1 MGYPPAE
8 VKPLNGDPREHL
20 RVILAAREEAV
31 QAEHAAEEAMVDME
45 AAAALISVEEEIAE
59 AFEAEEAAKE
69 AAKEAEE
76 AAKEAAAA
84 MAAKEAAAAMAA
96 KEAAASMAAKAKE
109 EKKPTNKRKRVASTE
124 VKKPKTEVK
133 KPKTEVKKPKTTGKK
148 DGEAFSKLCDWI
160 MSEDPEIA
168 RALIKK
174 GLLAEDNE
182 ETGEVKKFLEESKMA
197 WEDLEGLY
205 CDEWGVKC
213 VGETM
218 LEAGYSSYGE
228 YDTCMSNTMG
238 DIEHSPHKYIKKLRS
253 LLVMSMDF
261 LQTAKE
267 ELLAKF

>member
-96 KEAAASMAAKAKE
+96 KEAAASMAAK
-109 EKKPTNKRKRVASTE
+109 EKKPTNKRKRAAS
-124 VKKPKTEVK
+124 TEVK

-182 ETGEVKKFLEESKMA
+182 ETGGVKKFLEESKMA
-197 WEDLEGLY
+197 WEDLQGLY

-238 DIEHSPHKYIKKLRS
+238 DIEHSPHTYIKKLRS

>member
-96 KEAAASMAAKAKE
+96 KE
-109 EKKPTNKRKRVASTE
+109 KKPTNKRKRAAS
-124 VKKPKTEVK
+124 TEVK

-182 ETGEVKKFLEESKMA
+182 ETGGVKKFLEESKMA

-261 LQTAKE
+261 LQTAKK
-267 ELLAKF
+267 ELLAKAAKDKV

>member
-84 MAAKEAAAAMAA
+84 MAAKEAAA
-96 KEAAASMAAKAKE
+96 SMAAKAKE
-109 EKKPTNKRKRVASTE
+109 EKKPTNKRKRAAS
-124 VKKPKTEVK
+124 TEVK

-182 ETGEVKKFLEESKMA
+182 ETGGVKKFLEESKMA

-261 LQTAKE
+261 LQTAKK
-267 ELLAKF
+267 ELLAKAAKDKV

>member
-84 MAAKEAAAAMAA
+84 MAAKE
-96 KEAAASMAAKAKE
+96 
-109 EKKPTNKRKRVASTE
+109 KKPTNKRKRAAS
-124 VKKPKTEVK
+124 TEVK

-182 ETGEVKKFLEESKMA
+182 ETGGVKKFLEESKMA

-261 LQTAKE
+261 LQTAKK
-267 ELLAKF
+267 ELLAKAAKDKV